1 MKSPVQ
7 AEDQYIRK
15 IRCTMEGCDVDR
27 TKVGKPVSQ
36 LSRKAAIAHIVPVP

>member
-7 AEDQYIRK
+7 AEDQYTRK
-15 IRCTMEGCDVDR
+15 NRCTMGSCEVDR

-36 LSRKAAIAHIVPVP
+36 LSRKAAIVHIVPVP